1 MSNAQ
6 KENVIENDSTEGNC
20 IFEELDREISIDE
33 IKKAIDNLKRGKS
46 HGEDGILNEY
56 FIEFQ
61 DYLLPILCNLF
72 NCILHTGFF
81 PKYMVRFHNCA
92 CF

>member
-1 MSNAQ
+1 MHRKKND
-6 KENVIENDSTEGNC
+6 IEDDSTEGNC

-46 HGEDGILNEY
+46 HGVDGILNEY

-61 DYLLPILCNLF
+61 D
-72 NCILHTGFF
+72 
-81 PKYMVRFHNCA
+81 
-92 CF
+92 